1 MALSKEELDTALEII
16 KALDDAIL
24 QGPWEYNLLFKGV
37 GKGLRDMRENF
48 IREMG
53 LEEHFA
59 AEKKEHVAEA
69 QASDSMEIYV
79 SLYQAEGSNLHKWQ
93 IVVNSL
99 AGYNVNRPIYQ
110 NEDDIQK
117 AIRNK
122 SFRQNDAYVA
132 VKIRKEDIMPLI
144 TDKPPTD
151 RNGYPLLTLR
161 EGAIKTENITR
172 FSHMN
177 GEYDFR
183 NGVLT
188 KRS

>member
-1 MALSKEELDTALEII
+1 MALSKEELETALEII
-16 KALDDAIL
+16 AAFDDAIL
-24 QGPWEYNLLFKGV
+24 KGPWEHNLFFKGI
-37 GKGLRDMRENF
+37 GKSLRELREKF
-48 IREMG
+48 IRDAG
-53 LEEHFA
+53 LEELFA
-59 AEKKEHVAEA
+59 TENKEQIEEKSSEDYTEV
-69 QASDSMEIYV
+69 YV
-79 SLYQAEGSNLHKWQ
+79 SLYQAEGANLNKWQ

-122 SFRQNDAYVA
+122 TFRQNDAYVA
-132 VKIRKEDIMPLI
+132 VKVRKEDIMPPI

-177 GEYDFR
+177 GDYDFR